1 MDWEDFKLTKPDLDF
16 LIESAAPEIEEKSR
30 LRQLLE
36 SDKDFRNAFIGDE
49 KTFQRVA
56 DDREVFLKIS
66 PRLYFEI
73 ILRKASK
80 QLESATHTLERVGSQ
95 KIAVFDTG
103 EVVDLLSKHVVMVYL
118 ADMLASFTKVESYT
132 ISYRVKEGNWRKI
145 RFSDLDIDSLMLFS
159 EAVDEEYRLGFFK
172 RIADICLFVLGVFPE
187 YVELTHRYPF
197 SGELRPQSAGW
208 MPRSPEDYEE
218 EGRRF
223 YQLAAAHPIARTTE
237 LSEVFGLL
245 HEHFH
250 AAKKPLNF
258 LSEHYFHRKK
268 SRLFGVDTT

>member
-1 MDWEDFKLTKPDLDF
+1 MGWEDLKLTNTDLDF
-16 LIESAAPEIEEKSR
+16 LVEAAAPEVKDRSR

-73 ILRKASK
+73 LLRKATK
-80 QLESATHTLERVGSQ
+80 KLESASHTLERVGN
-95 KIAVFDTG
+95 KRIAVFDTR

-132 ISYRVKEGNWRKI
+132 ISYRVKEGNWRRI
-145 RFSDLDIDSLMLFS
+145 RFNDLDIDSLMLFS

-187 YVELTHRYPF
+187 YVRLTHRYPF
-197 SGELRPQSAGW
+197 SGELRPQITSW
-208 MPRSPEDYEE
+208 MRRSPEAYEE

-223 YQLAAAHPIARTTE
+223 YQLAADHPVARTAE
-237 LSEVFGLL
+237 LSEVFTLL
-245 HEHFH
+245 HENFH

-258 LSEHYFHRKK
+258 LSEHYFHRK
-268 SRLFGVDTT
+268 RGPLFGVETA